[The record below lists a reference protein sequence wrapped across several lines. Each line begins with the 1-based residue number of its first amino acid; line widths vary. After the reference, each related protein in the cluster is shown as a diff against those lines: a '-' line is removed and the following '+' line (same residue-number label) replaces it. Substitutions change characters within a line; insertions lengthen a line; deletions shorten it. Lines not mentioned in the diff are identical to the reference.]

1 MSLNLA
7 GTAVRN
13 FADGKDTKI
22 SPKIG
27 SNEDFVVGESFYQGE
42 KLNKQRPF
50 LSEQPLLYQEVFF
63 LFFTLYTLPSVNSFV
78 SKFFFDTK

>member
-13 FADGKDTKI
+13 FGVGKDTKI
-22 SPKIG
+22 SAKIG
-27 SNEDFVVGESFYQGE
+27 SNKDFVVGESFYQGE
-42 KLNKQRPF
+42 ELNKQRPF